1 MSERFSAVIKIGGK
15 VQAAD
20 VQELI
25 EAINSEGI
33 GIEWDESHFEPGSAA
48 DLLEALE
55 GGFLVLTDHERSWG
69 ALDELEPLLQA
80 KGIAYDVQVA
90 GKYEYN
96 AELRRFRPGLGFS
109 SQPTLNDGREA
120 VFAQSSLREVLA
132 LMSRGQHRIAQ
143 EKLEAVLGPEIP
155 VLEPFEIVE
164 IAVCA

>member
-1 MSERFSAVIKIGGK
+1 MSERFSTVIRIGGK
-15 VQAAD
+15 IQAAD

-48 DLLEALE
+48 DLLEALD

-80 KGIAYDVQVA
+80 KGIAYDVNVE

-96 AELRRFRPGLGFS
+96 AELRRFRPGLGFFS
-109 SQPTLNDGREA
+109 HPTLNDGHEA
-120 VFAQSSLREVLA
+120 VYPESSLREILA
-132 LMSRGQHRIAQ
+132 LKGRGQHRTAQ
-143 EKLEAVLGPEIP
+143 EKLESVLGPEIP
-155 VLEPFEIVE
+155 DLEPFEIVE
-164 IAVCA
+164 IAVRA